1 LWYLNLK
8 DLIKK
13 HENEIISN
21 IQIVRTPL
29 AKAMDAFI
37 NVASKGK
44 VEKVNNKGNYD
55 DLYHLNINLTTTNN
69 NTFVLE
75 VRFYMYVDY
84 VPANLTIGQ
93 LLSNTKKRQGDNC
106 YRYSASS
113 NNCQKFIKDVFESN
127 GINDEKFITFIKQDT
142 AEILKN
148 PNLRK
153 FANTVT
159 DGAAFAVKIG
169 DYANKYKH
177 LKNWFG
183 SGIVKQDL
191 NKLKVAELKAIIKL
205 NKKVYNR
212 KVNFDCLNI
221 PRPTNTLSSKS
232 FNLSVLCSCVGF
244 QVSEGIVIIYMFIF
258 FQ

>member
-1 LWYLNLK
+1 MNFLNGYRPSVK
-8 DLIKK
+8 DAIKK

-29 AKAMDAFI
+29 NGAMDAFI

-44 VEKVNNKGNYD
+44 VEKVKNKGNYD
-55 DLYHLNINLTTTNN
+55 DLYHLNVNLKTTNN

-75 VRFYMYVDY
+75 KNESINFEKGSSVKQNSEVLQVDI
-84 VPANLTIGQ
+84 VPPNLSIGQ
-93 LLSNTKKRQGDNC
+93 LLSNAKKRQGDNY

-127 GINDEKFITFIKQDT
+127 GINDEKYITFIKQDT
-142 AEILKN
+142 AEIFKN
-148 PNLRK
+148 PKLRK

-159 DGAAFAVKIG
+159 DSAAFASKIG
-169 DYANKYKH
+169 DYANKYKNPKK
-177 LKNWFG
+177 LFG
-183 SGIVKQDL
+183 GSIPKQDL

-212 KVNFDCLNI
+212 KVNVTGLKKADLI
-221 PRPTNTLSSKS
+221 KLVEE
-232 FNLSVLCSCVGF
+232 L
-244 QVSEGIVIIYMFIF
+244 I
-258 FQ
+258 

>member
-1 LWYLNLK
+1 MNFLNSYRPSVR
-8 DLIKK
+8 DAIKK

-44 VEKVNNKGNYD
+44 VEKVKKKGD
-55 DLYHLNINLTTTNN
+55 FDQMFHLNVNLTTTNN

-75 VRFYMYVDY
+75 KNESINFEKGSSVKQNSEVLQVDI
-84 VPANLTIGQ
+84 VPSNLSIGQ
-93 LLSNTKKRQGDNC
+93 LLSNAKKRQGDNY

-127 GINDEKFITFIKQDT
+127 GINDKKYITFIKQDT
-142 AEILKN
+142 AEIFKN

-169 DYANKYKH
+169 DYANKYKNP
-177 LKNWFG
+177 KNWFG

-212 KVNFDCLNI
+212 KVNVTGLKKADLI
-221 PRPTNTLSSKS
+221 KLVEE
-232 FNLSVLCSCVGF
+232 L
-244 QVSEGIVIIYMFIF
+244 I
-258 FQ
+258 

>member
-1 LWYLNLK
+1 MNFLNGYRPSVK
-8 DLIKK
+8 DAIKK

-29 AKAMDAFI
+29 NGAMDAFI

-44 VEKVNNKGNYD
+44 VEKVKNKGNYD

-75 VRFYMYVDY
+75 KNESINFEKGSSVKQNSEVLQVDI
-84 VPANLTIGQ
+84 VPSNLSIGQ
-93 LLSNTKKRQGDNC
+93 LLNNAKKRQGDK
-106 YRYSASS
+106 YFLYSASS

-127 GINDEKFITFIKQDT
+127 GITDAKYIEFVKQDT
-142 AEILKN
+142 AEIFKN

-159 DGAAFAVKIG
+159 TGAAFASKIG
-169 DYANKYKH
+169 DYANKYKNP
-177 LKNWFG
+177 KKWFG
-183 SGIVKQDL
+183 GSIPKQDL
-191 NKLKVAELKAIIKL
+191 KKLTVMELKAIIKV

-212 KVNFDCLNI
+212 KVNITGLKKADLI
-221 PRPTNTLSSKS
+221 KLVEE
-232 FNLSVLCSCVGF
+232 L
-244 QVSEGIVIIYMFIF
+244 Y
-258 FQ
+258 